1 MESAMSDQQ
10 ITLTALFKQAG
21 TAMRIYDLGRR
32 IKAFSADEFERIET
46 QATPYP
52 TPYLQHAWIALLLW
66 NPKSADENAV
76 WFLKLPLDEQGFL
89 LSAARDDIVNRLL
102 QNVQSSID
110 GVPTEDSLK
119 ENPFAFKPSDEKMA
133 LFHAKAALD
142 NQQSAS
148 AYYEPVQQFMSQPDL
163 ETGWENLSIQGL
175 ADFVVR
181 IEQADNEAVLVNSIN
196 QLPEGLHAQVLGLLE
211 HVQPSCDLSEKL
223 LQQLTDALDDV
234 KNPVFVSLLIRAL
247 SGAKTHSHT
256 HQAIDAVLNSNTA
269 QNAEMLAAIA
279 TRCENA
285 LLEPRLL
292 TGFLEAL
299 AKCDAGQNAFSR
311 ILADLMY
318 LPVHRVLIVQAL
330 RSSSASDA
338 LKQATDQMF
347 GPYFRQPQ

>member
-1 MESAMSDQQ
+1 MSDQQ
-10 ITLTALFKQAG
+10 VTLTALFKQAG
-21 TAMRIYDLGRR
+21 AAMRIYDLGRR

-66 NPKSADENAV
+66 NPKSAEENAV

-89 LSAARDDIVNRLL
+89 LSAVRDDIVNRLL
-102 QNVQSSID
+102 QNVQSSVD

-142 NQQSAS
+142 NRRSAS
-148 AYYEPVQQFMSQPDL
+148 AYYEPVQQFISQPDL
-163 ETGWENLSIQGL
+163 VTGWENLSLQGL

-181 IEQADNEAVLVNSIN
+181 LEQADNEAILTKALQ

-211 HVQPSCDLSEKL
+211 HAQPSSDLSETL
-223 LQQLTDALDDV
+223 LQQLNDALNQNRD
-234 KNPVFVSLLIRAL
+234 PVLLSLLVRAL
-247 SGAKTHSHT
+247 SSSKTQSHT
-256 HQAIDAVLNSNTA
+256 HQAIDSVLKSRAA
-269 QNAEMLAAIA
+269 QNAELLASIA

-285 LLEPRLL
+285 LLEPVLL
-292 TGFLEAL
+292 MRFLEAL
-299 AKCDAGQNAFSR
+299 TQCDAGQNAFSR

-330 RSSSASDA
+330 RSNSASDA